1 MDVAIVWGTLMLAPP
16 AAFALMALIRKH
28 APRFARSVLIASATL
43 IALVLFAMLRKI
55 AFIAPIANI
64 IALSLAYLAYTLLCA
79 AIWRLET
86 PAIKIPLGIVSSLP
100 IAAGYFFAGFGMLGF
115 MFAGYTSPP
124 VYTAKVDDRFTCEI
138 RYRDGGP
145 SYGTY
150 EVGRYYRWANIPAI
164 QQQVAVFPK
173 DARHMSNFEDECP
186 T

>member
-16 AAFALMALIRKH
+16 AAFALMALTRKH
-28 APRFARSVLIASATL
+28 VPRFARPVLIASATL
-43 IALVLFAMLRKI
+43 IGLVLLAMILKI
-55 AFIAPIANI
+55 AFINPIANI
-64 IALSLAYLAYTLLCA
+64 VALSVAYLAYTLLWA
-79 AIWRLET
+79 AIWQLES
-86 PAIKIPLGIVSSLP
+86 PALKILLGIASSLP
-100 IAAGYFFAGFGMLGF
+100 IAAGYFFAAFGMLGF

-124 VYTAKVDDRFTCEI
+124 VYTAKVDERFTCEI

-150 EVGRYYRWANIPAI
+150 EVGVYYRWANIPAI

-186 T
+186 S